1 MFPAP
6 ESYSFCIGYDLRD
19 AHRYQYQALF
29 KLNFFSLSLAENF
42 DLPNKMKMLLD
53 FFKILAAEKMSISSI
68 NYRLVLLPIQILK
81 NVMKQKD

>member
-1 MFPAP
+1 
-6 ESYSFCIGYDLRD
+6 
-19 AHRYQYQALF
+19 
-29 KLNFFSLSLAENF
+29 
-42 DLPNKMKMLLD
+42 MKMLLD